1 MVDDLK
7 FLLAKISGGTV
18 IYSRSSPGKARE
30 SLTLTLFLAKTSS
43 LDRAAADCLADS
55 PFSVQLPFLQNLR

>member
-18 IYSRSSPGKARE
+18 IYSRGSLAKE
-30 SLTLTLFLAKTSS
+30 SLTLTLFLAKASS
-43 LDRAAADCLADS
+43 LDRAAADCLTDS
-55 PFSVQLPFLQNLR
+55 PFSAQLPFLQNLR